1 LNDKSDCQETNELRI
16 SIQTIKEN
24 MKLYCL
30 VNDFKKKTVEIDE
43 NIKGVKEI
51 KANKDMINESVKEL
65 DKKIVNRA
73 NELEE

>member
-1 LNDKSDCQETNELRI
+1 
-16 SIQTIKEN
+16 